1 MISSPLL
8 PGLRT
13 SDLHKSFPP
22 RIFPFRKDGSGRPN
36 CGYDSIWAEGGAVE
50 DELGYFTQATL
61 DWDRD
66 GGRREEYIKLSSPP
80 LEFKRLHVTA
90 SFPALCKSRVP
101 WVSPSPSYSVL

>member
-1 MISSPLL
+1 MLYTQTSKNQMKSWKLSLEKCKDTQIPSFKGLHMISSPLL

-50 DELGYFTQATL
+50 DEVGYFTQATL
-61 DWDRD
+61 DW
-66 GGRREEYIKLSSPP
+66 G
-80 LEFKRLHVTA
+80 
-90 SFPALCKSRVP
+90 
-101 WVSPSPSYSVL
+101 